1 MDIAAAA
8 DKRPPVSIITGYLGA
23 GKTTLLN
30 RLLAHPGMA
39 RAAVIINE
47 FGEIGLDHLLV
58 ATPSENTV
66 LLQNGCLCCTVRGDL
81 VETLHDLLIKR
92 RDGGLPP
99 FDRVLIETTGLAD
112 PVPVLRTLASEEI
125 ITPHLK
131 LGAVITLVD
140 GVNGASQLDDCPESV
155 KQAAV
160 ADCLLVSKADLAG
173 APAVARLRERLARL
187 NPGAQIHEVARGE
200 IAPDLLFGAALDD
213 PAAKGERIERWLNE
227 AAFVETKRAPL
238 HAGRARDV
246 RHDSRHDARINSFAV
261 RRDGEVSGAGLM
273 GWLNLLAALKG
284 ANLLRV
290 KGIVNVEG
298 RPVAVHAVQSV
309 IHEPMTLDAWPSRD
323 RASRIV
329 FITRDMARAEL
340 EATLPALDLKAR
352 RPGSGVAIDPEAYAK
367 FAQAMSAFRAN

>member
-1 MDIAAAA
+1 MALKTAASGE
-8 DKRPPVSIITGYLGA
+8 RPPVSIITGYLGA

-66 LLQNGCLCCTVRGDL
+66 LLQNGCLCCTIRGDL
-81 VETLHDLLIKR
+81 VETLADLLIKR
-92 RDGGLPP
+92 RDGGVPA
-99 FDRVLIETTGLAD
+99 FDRILIETTGLAD

-125 ITPHLK
+125 ITPHLR
-131 LGAVITLVD
+131 LGAIITLVD
-140 GVNGASQLDDCPESV
+140 GVNGARQLDDCPESV

-173 APAVARLRERLARL
+173 AAAVARLRKRLARL

-213 PAAKGERIERWLNE
+213 PAARGDRIERWLNE
-227 AAFVETKRAPL
+227 AAFVKAKRAPL
-238 HAGRARDV
+238 LAKRGRVAG
-246 RHDSRHDARINSFAV
+246 HDSRIRSFAV
-261 RRDGEVSGAGLM
+261 RRDGEVAGAGLM

-309 IHEPMTLDAWPSRD
+309 IHEPMELAAWPSAE

-340 EATLPALDLKAR
+340 EATLPALDFKAR
-352 RPGSGVAIDPEAYAK
+352 RPQQGVAIDPEAYAN
-367 FAQAMSAFRAN
+367 FARVMAGFRAN